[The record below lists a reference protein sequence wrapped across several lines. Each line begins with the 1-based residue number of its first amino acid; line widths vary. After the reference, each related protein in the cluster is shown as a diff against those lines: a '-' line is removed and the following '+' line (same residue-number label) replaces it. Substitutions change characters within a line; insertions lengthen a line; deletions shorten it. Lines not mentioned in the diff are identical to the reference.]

1 MKTATLKLISTI
13 SLLLGAA
20 VILCSFHNSR
30 SSRELG
36 QQVLQMKSAKVAP
49 SIMTP
54 MRTTGLVQ
62 GCGKKWQTPLR
73 KKTARQI
80 NARMHTSVA
89 ARYLRVNAAATA
101 EGEAPDL
108 DEKILD
114 TEERMRKSIVALQNS
129 LMTVSTGRA
138 NPAILDRVQVN
149 YYGTPTPLRSLAGV
163 STPNAQEIIVDP
175 YDKSAL
181 GDVEKA
187 IFQAN
192 LGLTPSNDGKVIRL
206 LVPMLTT
213 DRRKELAKGVKKF
226 GEEAK
231 VAIRNIRRDTVDFVK
246 KTEKNKLISED
257 DSKYYQ
263 AETQKVTD
271 KVVKEVDA
279 MIARKEKDL
288 TEM

>member
-1 MKTATLKLISTI
+1 MKKNNLKLVSTV
-13 SLLLGAA
+13 SLLFGAA
-20 VILCSFHNSR
+20 VILCSLHNAGSR
-30 SSRELG
+30 REIG
-36 QQVLQMKSAKVAP
+36 AQAFQMKTGKVATP
-49 SIMTP
+49 MITP
-54 MRTTGLVQ
+54 MRTTALLN

-73 KKTARQI
+73 RKSARQV
-80 NARMHTSVA
+80 NQRMHSSVA

-114 TEERMRKSIVALQNS
+114 TEERMRKSITALQNS

-149 YYGTPTPLRSLAGV
+149 YYGSPTPLRSLAGIT
-163 STPNAQEIIVDP
+163 TPNAQEILVDP

-192 LGLTPSNDGKVIRL
+192 LGLTPSNDGKIIRL
-206 LVPMLTT
+206 AVPMLTT

-231 VAIRNIRRDTVDFVK
+231 VAIRNIRRDTVDFIK
-246 KTEKNKLISED
+246 KTEKNKMISED

-271 KVVKEVDA
+271 KLVKEVDA
-279 MIARKEKDL
+279 MISRKEKDL
-288 TEM
+288 VEM